1 MLVYDQILE
10 RFENYEDLGYEKPMI
25 EKFNKDN
32 LQSVSYDVT
41 IGNKIRRF
49 KNEMETISLT
59 SKNDID
65 DLYEEVNIEY
75 GYKMRPG
82 EFILARLNEKVNMPN
97 DIAGHIRPRTTFNKL
112 GIIITSQHINPSY
125 SGNLQIGIRN
135 CTPNVVI
142 LKNDLKIGQIVFEKV
157 DGEIREDML
166 YKNKKDAKYHNE
178 DEFVGSKV
186 YNETKIQNYLGE
198 IFGL

>member
-1 MLVYDQILE
+1 MLVYDQILK
-10 RFENYEDLGYEKPMI
+10 RVENYEDLGYEKPMI

-49 KNEMETISLT
+49 KNEMETISLA

>member
-10 RFENYEDLGYEKPMI
+10 RVENYEDLGYEKPMI

>member
-10 RFENYEDLGYEKPMI
+10 RVENYEDLGYEKPMI

-198 IFGL
+198 IFDL

>member
-10 RFENYEDLGYEKPMI
+10 RVENYKDLGYEKPMI

-157 DGEIREDML
+157 DGEIREEML
-166 YKNKKDAKYHNE
+166 YKNKKDSKYHNE